1 MQRWEAVPSPVSH
14 VFWRQKRAF
23 QLAEDTY
30 ADWVLFAVTEGR
42 FRYGIGAARG
52 EAGFGD
58 LVFCPPQTTFH
69 REVIDPVSFHFYTFR
84 WSSLD
89 GRVLNETSGPEPAP
103 CGKISIR
110 DHNRLSSTYFYL
122 QQQLADG
129 LPKERALALLRH
141 LFTDLWLLGCL
152 ESEPFVRPARSDQ
165 ADPDLAEAAQWIQRN
180 AFGPV
185 RMKELGAAK
194 GWSAV
199 QLTRRFAAA
208 YGQTPMD
215 YLTSLRL
222 NKAKTLLLETDMTL
236 DEIAGECGYENG
248 FYLSRMFSKKLRIS
262 PSAYRRMHRV

>member
-141 LFTDLWLLGCL
+141 LFTDLWLLGQPRIGAVC
-152 ESEPFVRPARSDQ
+152 PPG
-165 ADPDLAEAAQWIQRN
+165 
-180 AFGPV
+180 AFGPSGSGPGGG
-185 RMKELGAAK
+185 GAVDSAERFRT
-194 GWSAV
+194 GADEGAWSGQGLERRSADAAV
-199 QLTRRFAAA
+199 CSGLWSDADGLFDLAAA
-208 YGQTPMD
+208 
-215 YLTSLRL
+215 
-222 NKAKTLLLETDMTL
+222 E
-236 DEIAGECGYENG
+236 
-248 FYLSRMFSKKLRIS
+248 
-262 PSAYRRMHRV
+262 